1 MQANVQNGAL
11 PYLDNTRSEFSLKC
25 DVISGPITIPM
36 TMTMTM
42 TMTIPMTMT
51 MTKTGAFPYMGNTW
65 SGFL

>member
-11 PYLDNTRSEFSLKC
+11 PYLDTRSEFSLKC

-36 TMTMTM
+36 TTTMT
-42 TMTIPMTMT
+42 MTMT